1 LRNTPDFQGYFE
13 SFGDFY
19 RNPDRGFVV
28 SPDEVWSVMRRMQQR
43 HEEVVGVFHAHR
55 VHVGGEPTRLDRATH
70 MTHNGNTLSYI
81 INVENPAQPTLRAF
95 RILNE
100 DIHDEVAFEIER

>member
-1 LRNTPDFQGYFE
+1 
-13 SFGDFY
+13 
-19 RNPDRGFVV
+19 
-28 SPDEVWSVMRRMQQR
+28 
-43 HEEVVGVFHAHR
+43 
-55 VHVGGEPTRLDRATH
+55 

-100 DIHDEVAFEIER
+100 DIHEEVALEIER